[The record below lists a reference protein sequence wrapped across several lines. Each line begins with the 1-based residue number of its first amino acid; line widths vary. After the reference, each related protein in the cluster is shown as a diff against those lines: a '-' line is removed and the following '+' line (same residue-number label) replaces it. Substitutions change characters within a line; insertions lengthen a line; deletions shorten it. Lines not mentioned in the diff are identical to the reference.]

1 LNTLKAAS
9 PGLVKKVLVKENEMV
24 QKGQLIFEVESPV
37 LEERVKYLG
46 GKVKETSQFLS
57 DLQLVTSL
65 PLSDTLSPGIA
76 TTLFRQSFTH
86 FLQRL
91 IESQTRFQKVKQ
103 DYERNKKLYEEDV
116 IATAEFEDFKFEFE
130 KARGDL
136 GLLKESQLHTWQ
148 EERHSYEKDAGDYQS
163 QLAQAMLEKENLN
176 IKAPVTGTIQNLA
189 GVYPGSPVFVNQ
201 DLAQISP
208 ETNLIAEAYVSPND
222 VGLLHQGMPV
232 LMQVSA
238 FNYNQWGLLHG
249 EVQEIS
255 NDIQMQN
262 DRPVFEIKC
271 RLSQDH
277 LSLKNGYQGKLKKG
291 MSFQACF
298 VVAKRSLWQL
308 LYDKADDWVNP
319 NIAIRKR
326 RP

>member
-1 LNTLKAAS
+1 
-9 PGLVKKVLVKENEMV
+9 
-24 QKGQLIFEVESPV
+24 
-37 LEERVKYLG
+37 
-46 GKVKETSQFLS
+46 
-57 DLQLVTSL
+57 
-65 PLSDTLSPGIA
+65 
-76 TTLFRQSFTH
+76 
-86 FLQRL
+86 
-91 IESQTRFQKVKQ
+91 
-103 DYERNKKLYEEDV
+103 
-116 IATAEFEDFKFEFE
+116 
-130 KARGDL
+130 
-136 GLLKESQLHTWQ
+136 
-148 EERHSYEKDAGDYQS
+148 
-163 QLAQAMLEKENLN
+163 
-176 IKAPVTGTIQNLA
+176 VTGTIQNLA

-308 LYDKADDWVNP
+308 LYDKVDDWVNP